1 MKQLRFQPEF
11 VEFIPTPLEEDVL
24 YISIT
29 HKTAVHSCACGCG
42 NKVVTP
48 IRPTDWRIEYDGES
62 VSLWP
67 SIGNWQFPCRSHYW
81 IKSNNVY
88 WSRSWTDYEI
98 ISGREGDTRAK
109 ERYFA
114 QETKYQP
121 QTLPKVGEDDSQGKR
136 IVRSREFFRKKR
148 SK

>member
-48 IRPTDWRIEYDGES
+48 IRPTDWRLEYNGES

-67 SIGNWQFPCRSHYW
+67 SIGNWNFACRSHY
-81 IKSNNVY
+81 IIR
-88 WSRSWTDYEI
+88 RSHILGAEPWI
-98 ISGREGDTRAK
+98 ISGRESDARAK

-114 QETKYQP
+114 QETKYRP
-121 QTLPKVGEDDSQGKR
+121 QALPKVGEDDSQGKR
-136 IVRSREFFRKKR
+136 IVRSRGFFRKKR